1 MINNINSII
10 NSIAEDLRELVRK
23 DNDAIRLFSD
33 YAEDI
38 IAKLP
43 IVEELT
49 EEIEVLENAN
59 GTLSDKIDD
68 LYDTIAGLE
77 AEIERI
83 KTEV

>member
-1 MINNINSII
+1 MTNDINATIRG
-10 NSIAEDLRELVRK
+10 IAEDLRELVRK

-43 IVEELT
+43 ILEELN
-49 EEIEVLENAN
+49 EEVEILENAN
-59 GTLSDKIDD
+59 DTLSDTIDD
-68 LYDTIAGLE
+68 RDDTIAGLE

-83 KTEV
+83 KSEV

>member
-1 MINNINSII
+1 MTNNINAII

-59 GTLSDKIDD
+59 NTLSYTIDD
-68 LYDTIAGLE
+68 RNDTIAGLE
-77 AEIERI
+77 SEIERI
-83 KTEV
+83 KSEI